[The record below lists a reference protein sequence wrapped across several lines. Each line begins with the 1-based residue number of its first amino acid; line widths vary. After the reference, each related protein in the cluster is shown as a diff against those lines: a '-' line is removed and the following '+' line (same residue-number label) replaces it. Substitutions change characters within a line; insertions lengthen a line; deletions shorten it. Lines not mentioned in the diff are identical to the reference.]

1 MARTNKPTT
10 AEVTPTIAPAWQ
22 AIEASEMKDVVVHP
36 QILREVALALQA
48 NQHHSTA
55 NTKRRGE
62 VSGGG
67 RKPWRQ
73 KGTGR
78 ARAGSIR
85 SPLWKGGGITF
96 GPLKSKN
103 YQQKLT
109 ANLRRQALLGA
120 LRLKIQAGKAGIAN
134 LDINTVKTK
143 LALQQLADAI
153 IVAPVLIIT
162 SAPILA
168 QSLRNI
174 TGVKVITPNR
184 LSALDIMSVRR
195 VVFLNDAY
203 TDLKKK
209 LGV

>member
-1 MARTNKPTT
+1 MARASRSTT
-10 AEVTPTIAPAWQ
+10 TEAVPTIASAWQ
-22 AIEASEMKDVVVHP
+22 AIEASEMKDVAVHP

-48 NQHHSTA
+48 NQRHSTA

-143 LALQQLADAI
+143 LVLQQLADAI
-153 IVAPVLIIT
+153 VVAPVLIIT
-162 SAPILA
+162 SAPTLA
-168 QSLRNI
+168 RSLRNI
-174 TGVKVITPNR
+174 TGVKIITPNR
-184 LSALDIMSVRR
+184 LNALDIMSVRR
-195 VVFLNDAY
+195 VVFLNNAY

>member
-1 MARTNKPTT
+1 MMARTSKITT
-10 AEVTPTIAPAWQ
+10 TETVPTIAPVWQ
-22 AIEASEMKDVVVHP
+22 AISTDEMKDVVVHP

-48 NQHHSTA
+48 NQHHSNA

-67 RKPWRQ
+67 KKPWRQ

-78 ARAGSIR
+78 ARVGSIR

-109 ANLRRQALLGA
+109 TNLRRQALLGA
-120 LRLKIQAGKAGIAN
+120 LRLKIKFGKVGIVN
-134 LDINTVKTK
+134 FDINTTKTK
-143 LALQQLADAI
+143 LAVQQLSDAI
-153 IVAPVLIIT
+153 AIAPALIIT
-162 SAPILA
+162 SISPQAL
-168 QSLRNI
+168 QNI
-174 TGVKVITPNR
+174 AGVKVIAPNR
-184 LSALDIMSVRR
+184 LSALEIMSARR
-195 VVFLNDAY
+195 IVFLNDAY
-203 TDLKKK
+203 ADLKKK